1 MSNTESNLN
10 GIVQNT
16 LMEIGNIGAGNAATS
31 LSVMLN
37 TKILMSIPVVEM
49 CDFEELE
56 RVVENPESIVV
67 GVFSTISGGFEAV
80 IAFLLTVEDAERFV
94 KLAVGEDANWN
105 TEIGI
110 SAISEISNIMI
121 GSYIAAL
128 ETFTNTKIRY
138 SLPEVCVDIAGAI
151 LSVPYIE
158 YSQIN
163 DKSLLISSELFVG
176 DYKLDGHI
184 FMISYEN
191 SYDFLLD
198 KLGIGGLDG

>member
-1 MSNTESNLN
+1 
-10 GIVQNT
+10 
-16 LMEIGNIGAGNAATS
+16 
-31 LSVMLN
+31 MLN

-67 GVFSTISGGFEAV
+67 GVFSTIRGGFEAV